1 MKITL
6 ELTLL
11 CAFHLG
17 TCQGVWNLSFTF
29 CLVKVPR
36 FQENKYLFLSKDTS
50 EFKKEYTIILNN
62 HQNINI
68 TLCPYNSMIKYP
80 SFYVANRFV
89 IFRSKYV
96 YVYTHAYI
104 RKI

>member
-1 MKITL
+1 M
-6 ELTLL
+6 
-11 CAFHLG
+11 
-17 TCQGVWNLSFTF
+17 
-29 CLVKVPR
+29 KVPR
-36 FQENKYLFLSKDTS
+36 FQENKYLFLSKHTS

-68 TLCPYNSMIKYP
+68 SINILTLCVYNSMTKYP
-80 SFYVANRFV
+80 SFYVAGRFV

-96 YVYTHAYI
+96 YVYKHAYI

>member
-1 MKITL
+1 M
-6 ELTLL
+6 
-11 CAFHLG
+11 
-17 TCQGVWNLSFTF
+17 
-29 CLVKVPR
+29 KVPR
-36 FQENKYLFLSKDTS
+36 FQENKYLFLSKHTS

-62 HQNINI
+62 HQNMNISINI
-68 TLCPYNSMIKYP
+68 LTLCVYNSMIQYP

-104 RKI
+104 RKIQ